1 YYRIPP
7 ADDLPDIGRRAHL
20 NVSGT
25 GADGGAVQWA
35 PGPSPDATVPLT
47 VGDVVTIRIV
57 ESPSPDPG
65 RAPP

>member
-1 YYRIPP
+1 
-7 ADDLPDIGRRAHL
+7 
-20 NVSGT
+20 VSGT

-57 ESPSPDPG
+57 ESPSPDSG
-65 RAPP
+65 RAPL